1 MVSQPDK
8 TLHEECEW
16 PCGEASVMLFVA
28 FVEDEVD
35 DLCLTD
41 QRSEDRA

>member
-1 MVSQPDK
+1 
-8 TLHEECEW
+8 
-16 PCGEASVMLFVA
+16 MLFVA